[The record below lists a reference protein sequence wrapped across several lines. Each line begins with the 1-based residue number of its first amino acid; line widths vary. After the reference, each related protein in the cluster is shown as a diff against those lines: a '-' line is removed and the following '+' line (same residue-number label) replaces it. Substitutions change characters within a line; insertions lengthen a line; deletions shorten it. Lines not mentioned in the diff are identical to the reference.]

1 LPSAGGLA
9 AAALVGTIS
18 LAYLGQKGA
27 TIKPASAV
35 ATALAPPPA
44 PAFPAAQSDLR
55 PPSDAWVNAYQK
67 GLVHGNA
74 GEYAAAVKSFQQA
87 AQTAPE
93 QPGPQTALATANL
106 KLAENAR
113 GSERGKYLEAA
124 LEGANRAVAL
134 QADSAQ
140 ARYVQG
146 LALERNGQFADAETS
161 LQQAVKL
168 TPNDSHAWY
177 ALGLALEKQNKTD
190 AARNALEQAVR
201 LDPANTD
208 ARLLLASILAA
219 RGAPQAKEQI
229 EILKKDT
236 SLSPAKAAAVSRLQT
251 QLKQK

>member
-1 LPSAGGLA
+1 
-9 AAALVGTIS
+9 
-18 LAYLGQKGA
+18 
-27 TIKPASAV
+27 
-35 ATALAPPPA
+35 
-44 PAFPAAQSDLR
+44 
-55 PPSDAWVNAYQK
+55 
-67 GLVHGNA
+67 
-74 GEYAAAVKSFQQA
+74 
-87 AQTAPE
+87 
-93 QPGPQTALATANL
+93 
-106 KLAENAR
+106 
-113 GSERGKYLEAA
+113 
-124 LEGANRAVAL
+124 L

-146 LALERNGQFADAETS
+146 LALERNGQFADAEMP